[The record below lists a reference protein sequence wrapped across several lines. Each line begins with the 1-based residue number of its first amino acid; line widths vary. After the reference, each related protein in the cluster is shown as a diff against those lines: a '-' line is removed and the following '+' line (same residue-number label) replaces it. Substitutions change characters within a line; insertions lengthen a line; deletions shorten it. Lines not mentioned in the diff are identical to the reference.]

1 MKPKNWLESLNCAIE
16 GILYVAKTQPH
27 MRYHFITAIAVLLLS
42 LFLNLSWMEFSVLC
56 LCITLVLF
64 AEVINTAVEVTIDLI
79 SEEFHPLARI
89 AKDVS
94 AGAVLL
100 TVIGSLAIGY
110 VVLSRHIFPPA
121 AETLKEVRHSKAD
134 LTLVSLL
141 LVIIA
146 VVITKAKFGKGLPLH
161 GGMPSGH
168 SAIAF
173 SVWTA
178 ITLITM
184 GPDDCVNH
192 LRPCGNGEP
201 QPDAN
206 GDTYILGSLGRRAFG
221 EPYNIDNISGIWMK
235 EQWPAVT

>member
-42 LFLNLSWMEFSVLC
+42 LFLNLSWMEFSILC

-89 AKDVS
+89 AKDVA
-94 AGAVLL
+94 AGAVLIA
-100 TVIGSLAIGY
+100 VVGSLTIGY
-110 VVLSRHIFPPA
+110 VILSRHIFPPA
-121 AETLKEVRHSKAD
+121 AGILKEVRHSKAD

-146 VVITKAKFGKGLPLH
+146 VVITKAKFGKGAPLH

-184 GPDDCVNH
+184 DPMIMSITFALAVMVSHSRMLMAIHTFWEVLAG
-192 LRPCGNGEP
+192 
-201 QPDAN
+201 AA
-206 GDTYILGSLGRRAFG
+206 LGSLITLIIFQVFG
-221 EPYNIDNISGIWMK
+221 
-235 EQWPAVT
+235 

>member
-42 LFLNLSWMEFSVLC
+42 LFLNLSWIEFSILS

-100 TVIGSLAIGY
+100 AVIGSLTIGY

-121 AETLKEVRHSKAD
+121 AETLKEVRHSNAD

-146 VVITKAKFGKGLPLH
+146 VVITKAKFGKGAPLH

-184 GPDDCVNH
+184 DPMIVSITFALAVMVSHSRMLMGIH
-192 LRPCGNGEP
+192 TFWEILAG
-201 QPDAN
+201 A
-206 GDTYILGSLGRRAFG
+206 ILGSLITLVIFQVFG
-221 EPYNIDNISGIWMK
+221 
-235 EQWPAVT
+235 

>member
-42 LFLNLSWMEFSVLC
+42 LFLNLSWIEFSILC

-94 AGAVLL
+94 AGAVLIA
-100 TVIGSLAIGY
+100 VIGSLTIGY

-121 AETLKEVRHSKAD
+121 AGILKEVRHSQAD

-146 VVITKAKFGKGLPLH
+146 VVITKAKFGKGAPLH

-184 GPDDCVNH
+184 DPMIVSITFALAVMVSHSRMLMGIHTFWEV
-192 LRPCGNGEP
+192 LAG
-201 QPDAN
+201 A
-206 GDTYILGSLGRRAFG
+206 ILGSLITLIIFQVFG
-221 EPYNIDNISGIWMK
+221 
-235 EQWPAVT
+235 

>member
-16 GILYVAKTQPH
+16 GILYVAKTQRH

-42 LFLNLSWMEFSVLC
+42 LFLNLSWIEFSILC
-56 LCITLVLF
+56 LCISLVLF
-64 AEVINTAVEVTIDLI
+64 AEVINTAIEVTIDLI

-89 AKDVS
+89 AKDVA
-94 AGAVLL
+94 AGAVLIA
-100 TVIGSLAIGY
+100 VVGSLTIGY
-110 VVLSRHIFPPA
+110 VVLSRHIFPQA
-121 AETLKEVRHSKAD
+121 AETLREVRHSKAD

-146 VVITKAKFGKGLPLH
+146 VVITKARFGKGTPLH

-168 SAIAF
+168 SALAF

-184 GPDDCVNH
+184 DPMIVSITFALAVMVSHSRMLMGIHTFWEV
-192 LRPCGNGEP
+192 LGG
-201 QPDAN
+201 AV
-206 GDTYILGSLGRRAFG
+206 LGSLITLIIFQVFG
-221 EPYNIDNISGIWMK
+221 
-235 EQWPAVT
+235 

>member
-27 MRYHFITAIAVLLLS
+27 MRHHFITAVAVLLLS
-42 LFLNLSWMEFSVLC
+42 LFLNLSWIEFSVLC

-94 AGAVLL
+94 AGAVLIA
-100 TVIGSLAIGY
+100 VIGSLTIGY

-121 AETLKEVRHSKAD
+121 AETLKEVRHSNAD

-146 VVITKAKFGKGLPLH
+146 VVITKAKFGKGAPLH

-184 GPDDCVNH
+184 DPMIVSITFALAVMVSHSRMLMGIH
-192 LRPCGNGEP
+192 TFWEILAG
-201 QPDAN
+201 A
-206 GDTYILGSLGRRAFG
+206 ILGSLITLIIFQVFG
-221 EPYNIDNISGIWMK
+221 
-235 EQWPAVT
+235 

>member
-16 GILYVAKTQPH
+16 GILYVARTQRH

-42 LFLNLSWMEFSVLC
+42 LFLNLSWIEFSILC
-56 LCITLVLF
+56 LCISLVLF
-64 AEVINTAVEVTIDLI
+64 AEVINTAIEVTIDLI

-89 AKDVS
+89 AKDVA
-94 AGAVLL
+94 AGAVLIA
-100 TVIGSLAIGY
+100 VIGSLTVGY

-121 AETLKEVRHSKAD
+121 AGILKEVRHSQAD

-146 VVITKAKFGKGLPLH
+146 VVITKAKFGKGTPLH

-168 SAIAF
+168 SALAF

-184 GPDDCVNH
+184 DPMIVSITFALAVMVSHSRMLMGIHTFREV
-192 LRPCGNGEP
+192 LGG
-201 QPDAN
+201 AV
-206 GDTYILGSLGRRAFG
+206 LGSLITLIIFQVFG
-221 EPYNIDNISGIWMK
+221 
-235 EQWPAVT
+235 

>member
-27 MRYHFITAIAVLLLS
+27 MRHHFITAIAVLVLS
-42 LFLNLSWMEFSVLC
+42 LFLNLSWIEFSLLC

-100 TVIGSLAIGY
+100 SVIGSLTIGY

-121 AETLKEVRHSKAD
+121 AETLKEVRHSNAD

-146 VVITKAKFGKGLPLH
+146 VVITKAKFGKGTPLH

-184 GPDDCVNH
+184 DPMIVSITFTLAVMVSHSRMLMGIH
-192 LRPCGNGEP
+192 TFWEILAG
-201 QPDAN
+201 A
-206 GDTYILGSLGRRAFG
+206 ILGSLITLIIFQVFG
-221 EPYNIDNISGIWMK
+221 
-235 EQWPAVT
+235 

>member
-27 MRYHFITAIAVLLLS
+27 MRHHFITAIVVLVLS
-42 LFLNLSWMEFSVLC
+42 LFLNLSWIEFSLLC

-100 TVIGSLAIGY
+100 AVIGSLTIGY

-121 AETLKEVRHSKAD
+121 AETLKEVRHSNAD

-146 VVITKAKFGKGLPLH
+146 VVITKTKFGKGAPLH

-184 GPDDCVNH
+184 DPMIVSITFALAVMVSHSRMLMGIH
-192 LRPCGNGEP
+192 TFWEILAG
-201 QPDAN
+201 A
-206 GDTYILGSLGRRAFG
+206 ILGSLITLIIFQVFG
-221 EPYNIDNISGIWMK
+221 
-235 EQWPAVT
+235 

>member
-1 MKPKNWLESLNCAIE
+1 MKPKNLLESLNCAID
-16 GILYVAKTQPH
+16 GILYVAKTQRH
-27 MRYHFITAIAVLLLS
+27 MRYHFITAVAVLLLS
-42 LFLNLSWMEFSVLC
+42 LFLNLSWMEFSILAF
-56 LCITLVLF
+56 CITLVLF

-100 TVIGSLAIGY
+100 AVVGSLTIGY
-110 VVLSRHIFPPA
+110 VVLSRHIFLPA
-121 AETLKEVRHSKAD
+121 ADTLKEVRHSKAD
-134 LTLVSLL
+134 MTLVSLL

-146 VVITKAKFGKGLPLH
+146 VVITKAKFGKGTPLH

-178 ITLITM
+178 VTLITLDPVIAAITFVLAVM
-184 GPDDCVNH
+184 VSHSRMLMAIHTFWEVLAG
-192 LRPCGNGEP
+192 
-201 QPDAN
+201 A
-206 GDTYILGSLGRRAFG
+206 ILGSLITLIIFLIFG
-221 EPYNIDNISGIWMK
+221 
-235 EQWPAVT
+235 

>member
-16 GILYVAKTQPH
+16 GILYVAKTQRH
-27 MRYHFITAIAVLLLS
+27 MRYHFMTAVVVLVLS
-42 LFLNLSWMEFSVLC
+42 LFLNLSWIEFSL
-56 LCITLVLF
+56 LAFCITLVLF
-64 AEVINTAVEVTIDLI
+64 AEVINTAIEVTIDLI

-100 TVIGSLAIGY
+100 AVIGSLTIGY

-121 AETLKEVRHSKAD
+121 SETLREVRHSKAD
-134 LTLVSLL
+134 MAIVSLL

-146 VVITKAKFGKGLPLH
+146 VVITKVRFGKGTPLH

-178 ITLITM
+178 ITLITLDPMVATITFVLAIMVSHSRMLM
-184 GPDDCVNH
+184 GIH
-192 LRPCGNGEP
+192 TFWE
-201 QPDAN
+201 
-206 GDTYILGSLGRRAFG
+206 
-221 EPYNIDNISGIWMK
+221 
-235 EQWPAVT
+235 

>member
-27 MRYHFITAIAVLLLS
+27 MRHHFITAIAVLLLS
-42 LFLNLSWMEFSVLC
+42 LFLNLSWIEFSLLC

-100 TVIGSLAIGY
+100 AVIGSLTIGY

-121 AETLKEVRHSKAD
+121 AETLKEVRHSQAD

-146 VVITKAKFGKGLPLH
+146 VVITKAKFGKGAPLH

-178 ITLITM
+178 ITPITM
-184 GPDDCVNH
+184 DPMIVSITFALAVMVSHSRMLMGIH
-192 LRPCGNGEP
+192 TFWEILAG
-201 QPDAN
+201 A
-206 GDTYILGSLGRRAFG
+206 ILGSLITLIIFQVFG
-221 EPYNIDNISGIWMK
+221 
-235 EQWPAVT
+235 

>member
-27 MRYHFITAIAVLLLS
+27 MRHHFITAVAVLLLS
-42 LFLNLSWMEFSVLC
+42 LFLNLSWIEFSVLC

-94 AGAVLL
+94 AGAVLIA
-100 TVIGSLAIGY
+100 VIGSLTIGY

-121 AETLKEVRHSKAD
+121 AETLKEVRHSQAD

-146 VVITKAKFGKGLPLH
+146 VVITKAKFGKGAPLH

-184 GPDDCVNH
+184 DPMIVSITFALAVMVSHSRMLMGIH
-192 LRPCGNGEP
+192 TFWEILAG
-201 QPDAN
+201 A
-206 GDTYILGSLGRRAFG
+206 ILGSLITLIIFQVFG
-221 EPYNIDNISGIWMK
+221 
-235 EQWPAVT
+235 

>member
-27 MRYHFITAIAVLLLS
+27 MRHHFITAIAVLLLS
-42 LFLNLSWMEFSVLC
+42 LFLNLSWIEFSLLC

-100 TVIGSLAIGY
+100 SVIGSLTIGY

-121 AETLKEVRHSKAD
+121 AETLKEVRHSNAD

-146 VVITKAKFGKGLPLH
+146 VVITKAKFGKGAPLH

-184 GPDDCVNH
+184 DPMIVSITFALAVMVSHSRMLMGIH
-192 LRPCGNGEP
+192 TFWEILAG
-201 QPDAN
+201 A
-206 GDTYILGSLGRRAFG
+206 ILGSLITLIIFQVFG
-221 EPYNIDNISGIWMK
+221 
-235 EQWPAVT
+235 

>member
-27 MRYHFITAIAVLLLS
+27 MRHHFITAIAVLLLS
-42 LFLNLSWMEFSVLC
+42 LFLNLSWIEFSLLC

-100 TVIGSLAIGY
+100 AVIGSLTIGY

-146 VVITKAKFGKGLPLH
+146 VVITKAKFGKGAPLH

-184 GPDDCVNH
+184 DPMIVSITFALAVMVSHSRMLMGIH
-192 LRPCGNGEP
+192 TFWEILAG
-201 QPDAN
+201 A
-206 GDTYILGSLGRRAFG
+206 ILGNLITLIIFQVFG
-221 EPYNIDNISGIWMK
+221 
-235 EQWPAVT
+235 

>member
-16 GILYVAKTQPH
+16 GILYVAKTQRH
-27 MRYHFITAIAVLLLS
+27 MRYHFMTAVVVLVLS
-42 LFLNLSWMEFSVLC
+42 LFLNLSWIEFSL
-56 LCITLVLF
+56 LAFCITLVLF
-64 AEVINTAVEVTIDLI
+64 AEVINTAIEVTIDLI

-100 TVIGSLAIGY
+100 AVTGSLTIGY
-110 VVLSRHIFPPA
+110 VILSRHIFPPA
-121 AETLKEVRHSKAD
+121 SETLREVRHSKAD
-134 LTLVSLL
+134 MAIVSLL

-146 VVITKAKFGKGLPLH
+146 VVITKVRFGKGTPLH

-178 ITLITM
+178 ITLITLDPMVATITFVLAIMVSHSRMLM
-184 GPDDCVNH
+184 GIHTFWEVIAGA
-192 LRPCGNGEP
+192 L
-201 QPDAN
+201 
-206 GDTYILGSLGRRAFG
+206 LGAFITLIIFQVFG
-221 EPYNIDNISGIWMK
+221 
-235 EQWPAVT
+235 

>member
-27 MRYHFITAIAVLLLS
+27 MRHHFITAIAVLVLS
-42 LFLNLSWMEFSVLC
+42 LFLNLSWIEFSLLC

-100 TVIGSLAIGY
+100 AVIGSLTIGY

-121 AETLKEVRHSKAD
+121 AETLKEVRHSQAD

-146 VVITKAKFGKGLPLH
+146 VVITKAKFGKGAPLH

-184 GPDDCVNH
+184 DPMIVSITFALAVMVSHSRMLMGIH
-192 LRPCGNGEP
+192 TFWEILAG
-201 QPDAN
+201 A
-206 GDTYILGSLGRRAFG
+206 ILGSLITLIIFQVFG
-221 EPYNIDNISGIWMK
+221 
-235 EQWPAVT
+235 

>member
-27 MRYHFITAIAVLLLS
+27 MRHHFITAIAVLLLS
-42 LFLNLSWMEFSVLC
+42 LFLNLSWIEFSLLC

-100 TVIGSLAIGY
+100 AVIGSLTIGY

-121 AETLKEVRHSKAD
+121 AETLKEVRHSQAD

-146 VVITKAKFGKGLPLH
+146 VVITKAKFGKGAPLH

-184 GPDDCVNH
+184 DPMIVSITFALAVMVSHSRMLMGIH
-192 LRPCGNGEP
+192 TFWEILAG
-201 QPDAN
+201 A
-206 GDTYILGSLGRRAFG
+206 ILGSLITLIIFQVFG
-221 EPYNIDNISGIWMK
+221 
-235 EQWPAVT
+235 

>member
-1 MKPKNWLESLNCAIE
+1 
-16 GILYVAKTQPH
+16 

-42 LFLNLSWMEFSVLC
+42 LFLNLSWMELSILC

-100 TVIGSLAIGY
+100 AVIGSLTIGY

-134 LTLVSLL
+134 LALVSLL

-146 VVITKAKFGKGLPLH
+146 VVITKAKFGKGAPLH

-184 GPDDCVNH
+184 DPMIVSITFALAVMVSHSRMLMGIHTFWEV
-192 LRPCGNGEP
+192 LAG
-201 QPDAN
+201 AL
-206 GDTYILGSLGRRAFG
+206 LGSLITLIIFQVFG
-221 EPYNIDNISGIWMK
+221 
-235 EQWPAVT
+235 

>member
-42 LFLNLSWMEFSVLC
+42 LFLNLSWIEFSILC

-100 TVIGSLAIGY
+100 AVIGSLTIGY

-121 AETLKEVRHSKAD
+121 AETLKKVRHSQAD

-146 VVITKAKFGKGLPLH
+146 VVITKAKFGKGAPLH

-178 ITLITM
+178 ISLITM
-184 GPDDCVNH
+184 DPMIVSITFALAVMVSHSRMLMAIHTFWEVLTG
-192 LRPCGNGEP
+192 
-201 QPDAN
+201 A
-206 GDTYILGSLGRRAFG
+206 ILGSLITLVIFKVFG
-221 EPYNIDNISGIWMK
+221 
-235 EQWPAVT
+235 

>member
-16 GILYVAKTQPH
+16 GILYVAKTQRH
-27 MRYHFITAIAVLLLS
+27 MRYHFITAVVVLVLS
-42 LFLNLSWMEFSVLC
+42 LFLNLSWIEFSL
-56 LCITLVLF
+56 LAFCITLVLF
-64 AEVINTAVEVTIDLI
+64 AEVINTAIEVTIDLI

-100 TVIGSLAIGY
+100 AVTGSLTIGY
-110 VVLSRHIFPPA
+110 VILSRHIFPPA
-121 AETLKEVRHSKAD
+121 SETLREVRHSKAD
-134 LTLVSLL
+134 MAIVSLL

-146 VVITKAKFGKGLPLH
+146 VVITKVRFGKGTPLH

-178 ITLITM
+178 ITLITLDPMIATITFALAIMVSHSRMLM
-184 GPDDCVNH
+184 GIHTFWEVIAGA
-192 LRPCGNGEP
+192 L
-201 QPDAN
+201 
-206 GDTYILGSLGRRAFG
+206 LGAFITLIIFQVFG
-221 EPYNIDNISGIWMK
+221 
-235 EQWPAVT
+235 